1 MGVQTPGP
9 GHASASESLKPH
21 RKSGLRQLDGP
32 YRPSGPSADA
42 IVLSMDAAR
51 VALSSVVLHG
61 LSTAWSRVAP
71 WDDRHSEADRDP
83 GEPNANQF
91 DLDLGAAQPPRLR
104 RAC

>member
-9 GHASASESLKPH
+9 GRATASVSLKPH
-21 RKSGLRQLDGP
+21 RKSGLPRLDGQCQ
-32 YRPSGPSADA
+32 PSEPSADA

-51 VALSSVVLHG
+51 VALSLVVLLG

-83 GEPNANQF
+83 GEPSTNQF
-91 DLDLGAAQPPRLR
+91 ALDLGAAQPPRLH